1 MISTP
6 PLNLTHQVETLMTH
20 HQVVAAVAP
29 PVALVP
35 APLAAPRATP
45 TLLATI
51 PNIYH
56 PHPSHSAAV
65 TPMLSM
71 KHGKIFISHIHSPCT
86 ISRASCVQSSAPVS
100 SSLMKSLSVAN

>member
-1 MISTP
+1 
-6 PLNLTHQVETLMTH
+6 MTH
-20 HQVVAAVAP
+20 HQVVAAVAPP

-56 PHPSHSAAV
+56 PCPSHSAAV
-65 TPMLSM
+65 TLMLLM
-71 KHGKIFISHIHSPCT
+71 KHGKIFVSHIHSPCT
-86 ISRASCVQSSAPVS
+86 ISGASCMQSSAPVS
-100 SSLMKSLSVAN
+100 SSLMKLLSVAN